1 MVPRTDNATHTDV
14 QLADRVRISF
24 GGCRGGRGLFLG
36 SFFLGGLFGG
46 FLHLREAGNGHMDVN
61 RVVVEVDV
69 RHGEIGAGS
78 SRGELHVRI
87 PANHVHESVVTL
99 EGTLG
104 MK

>member
-1 MVPRTDNATHTDV
+1 
-14 QLADRVRISF
+14 
-24 GGCRGGRGLFLG
+24 
-36 SFFLGGLFGG
+36 
-46 FLHLREAGNGHMDVN
+46 MDVN